1 MVTTRP
7 VTKQKKEAINLYLT
21 SEIVQWLE
29 SEAGRL
35 MTSKA
40 AIARI
45 AIERAMR
52 ESEKEGRAA

>member
-7 VTKQKKEAINLYLT
+7 ITRQKKEAVNLYLT

-29 SEAGRL
+29 SEAERL

-45 AIERAMR
+45 AIERVMR
-52 ESEKEGRAA
+52 ESEKGRNAA

>member
-1 MVTTRP
+1 MVSKRP
-7 VTKQKKEAINLYLT
+7 VTKKKEAVNLYLT
-21 SEIVQWLE
+21 RELIEWLE
-29 SEAGRL
+29 SEADRL

-52 ESEKEGRAA
+52 EGEGAKAA